1 MPSADFE
8 RTIPANQAV
17 ADIRHSGH
25 ENRDRLVSILCA
37 LIGRR
42 SIHVATRRKAW
53 LCDRLLVG
61 IAGSNP
67 AGGMDMSLVSAGCC
81 EVEVS
86 ATGGSLAQGRP
97 TEWGVSDSH
106 LETSTMRT
114 PRNTRAVES

>member
-1 MPSADFE
+1 MRRTSMPSAGFE

-17 ADIRHSGH
+17 ADIRLRRRGH
-25 ENRDRLVSILCA
+25 RDRLVSVSCA

-42 SIHVATRRKAW
+42 LIHVATRCKAW
-53 LCDRLLVG
+53 LCGILLVG

-86 ATGGSLAQGRP
+86 ATGGSLVRGLP
-97 TEWGVSDSH
+97 TEWSVSESSRNLNDE
-106 LETSTMRT
+106 ET
-114 PRNTRAVES
+114 